1 MLIILSTMLLWN
13 EETKSTKLP
22 LCMYINFS
30 SDLREEITGFGTF
43 RRFPSLFG
51 FGSHQKWWSTGAL
64 TLLAKDFLP
73 ALSDAAQSLES
84 ECSFPL
90 SSYEAVQSD
99 PSPPGL
105 FWRPHR
111 ILLYCLGS
119 WRHCSEHSFAQA
131 FAWRLHGVLNSHFA
145 MYNVEELPECAPF
158 LFSALF
164 TSPIMDFCLYIQRHI
179 SLQFSFIVYSQRIQP
194 WVSLH
199 KLRGFHIHSP
209 SPPYH
214 VHPGWVHSGNCY
226 EVRRNIRLQWRSLR
240 LRNASTME
248 CLL

>member
-145 MYNVEELPECAPF
+145 
-158 LFSALF
+158 
-164 TSPIMDFCLYIQRHI
+164 
-179 SLQFSFIVYSQRIQP
+179 IVYSQRIQP

-214 VHPGWVHSGNCY
+214 VHPGWVHSGNCELHSSIY
-226 EVRRNIRLQWRSLR
+226 PPIVSQHLR
-240 LRNASTME
+240 YQTEYWAFG
-248 CLL
+248 LLGLAYFT